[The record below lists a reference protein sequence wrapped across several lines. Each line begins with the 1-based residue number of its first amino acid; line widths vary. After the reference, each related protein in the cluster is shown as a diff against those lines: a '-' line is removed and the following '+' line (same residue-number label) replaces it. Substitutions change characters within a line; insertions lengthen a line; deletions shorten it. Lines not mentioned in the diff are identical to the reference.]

1 MYEKK
6 RTSAS
11 LKRLAREALIGRY
24 GVMAGASALMLAMN
38 ILSTLLPE
46 QIFPGTSLFS
56 QAGYYITTLVI
67 ALLVSLFG
75 AGYSRLALEV
85 SYERRPPL
93 GDMLYAFYH
102 HPDRFLLMYLVLA
115 AIQIVLQIPV
125 TILSRMYANAFL
137 SDTMTIDELLS
148 YLSFVMMCSAVSTL
162 VYTLV
167 TLRFTMATYLL
178 LDDDSLGGIQ
188 ALKESSRMMKGHKGR
203 YFYVNISFFGV
214 LFLSV
219 FTCGIGMLWTMP
231 YMETTFVYFYRDLIG
246 DV

>member
-1 MYEKK
+1 
-6 RTSAS
+6 
-11 LKRLAREALIGRY
+11 
-24 GVMAGASALMLAMN
+24 
-38 ILSTLLPE
+38 
-46 QIFPGTSLFS
+46 
-56 QAGYYITTLVI
+56 
-67 ALLVSLFG
+67 
-75 AGYSRLALEV
+75 
-85 SYERRPPL
+85 
-93 GDMLYAFYH
+93 MLYAFYH

-214 LFLSV
+214 LLLSV